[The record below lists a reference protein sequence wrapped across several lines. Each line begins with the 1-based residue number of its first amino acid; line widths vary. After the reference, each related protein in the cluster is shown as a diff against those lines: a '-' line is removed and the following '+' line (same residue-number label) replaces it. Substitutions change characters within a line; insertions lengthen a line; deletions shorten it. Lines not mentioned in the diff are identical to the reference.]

1 MSSRI
6 HGGETP
12 YQSAEGLLGE
22 FFAHL
27 WGGRRLGIEHGEPV
41 VEFGLG
47 VRHRYHRLAG
57 DNLSGKGGR
66 GFDGSGL
73 CEVGSAHGYNAD
85 CNVLL
90 LEHLYETLCQK
101 VVQPFR

>member
-27 WGGRRLGIEHGEPV
+27 WGGRRLGIEHGGPV
-41 VEFGLG
+41 VEFGLVG
-47 VRHRYHRLAG
+47 HHRYHHLEG
-57 DNLSGKGGR
+57 DSLSGIGGR
-66 GFDGSGL
+66 GFGGSGL
-73 CEVGSAHGYNAD
+73 CEVDSVYDYSSARNA
-85 CNVLL
+85 LL

-101 VVQPFR
+101 NVPSSQ